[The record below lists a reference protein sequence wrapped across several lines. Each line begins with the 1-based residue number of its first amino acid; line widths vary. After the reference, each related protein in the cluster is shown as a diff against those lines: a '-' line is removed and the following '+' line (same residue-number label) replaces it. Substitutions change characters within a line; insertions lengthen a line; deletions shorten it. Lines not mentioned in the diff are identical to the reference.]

1 MLITIKII
9 RGWGGGDYSKQSI
22 NDTQHSSDQPVL
34 FKKILQ

>member
-9 RGWGGGDYSKQSI
+9 QGDYSKQSI